1 MEKEVTSRMNRI
13 MELIILDEC
22 KTLKDIADTLNIS
35 LRQVR
40 YDITRINE
48 AMGNMR
54 TFPVIETNNK
64 GAIVINDKKKFIEF
78 NQIQEKKFKCTK
90 EQRLTLL
97 IDIIAFNI
105 KALNLNK
112 LAQQLNVT
120 RVTVKNDLNEIKD
133 ILKSYNLNLI
143 YVNNFYIVGGDEDI
157 FEFRLQALRNL
168 EYTLYKDKFEKIEY
182 IIQDY
187 IQECFPKIKLR
198 AIMPIL
204 TTFIKKNNLMIKDT
218 EFYWLSSTVLL
229 MLWYVYQGYEIPSK
243 RHLKV
248 ELLNLEYTQLYLD
261 LEQFMKINLREDA
274 REKIKAV
281 ISSICNCDNIEIESF
296 NCKVI
301 EFIFNLIILFPKRY
315 QDIFIND
322 DILLKG
328 LYGHLERCYRKKE
341 ASLDIKL
348 SENYKIPLDVQIE
361 KIVEDFCL
369 NNTTIIDLS
378 CKTDQQLLKLH
389 FANSLYQHHRKI
401 KKKVLLISGASK
413 MAKMHL
419 KVILESLF
427 EITVNN
433 VISKYEVPFYK
444 EWDNVEVVLFTETVP
459 EYFNKNIPTARINI
473 VLDNNDLITLN
484 KMNICPKENS
494 LDLHELYIKLNFLTE
509 GDQLKVINLINTYL
523 QKQMVVT
530 SNNIDGLIDYEVNIV
545 NDIDFQHNYIQLT
558 NNFLGLFQ
566 QGSFNS
572 ISLII
577 DRNVNSGVI
586 KIIATD
592 SIALLYL
599 LFKSYNQLNKY
610 DIFLMNN
617 NEIINVLGK

>member
-112 LAQQLNVT
+112 LARQLNVT

-143 YVNNFYIVGGDEDI
+143 YVNNFYIVGDDEDI

-248 ELLNLEYTQLYLD
+248 ELLNLDYTQLYLD

-369 NNTTIIDLS
+369 NNTTIIDLC

>member
-54 TFPVIETNNK
+54 AFPVIETNNK

-112 LAQQLNVT
+112 LARQLNVT

-243 RHLKV
+243 RHLKI